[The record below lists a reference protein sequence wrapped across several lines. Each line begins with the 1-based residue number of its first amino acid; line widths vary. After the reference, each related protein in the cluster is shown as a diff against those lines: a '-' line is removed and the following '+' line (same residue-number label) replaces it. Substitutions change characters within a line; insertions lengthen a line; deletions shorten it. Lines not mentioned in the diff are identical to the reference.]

1 MNIKIICLGKT
12 KQDFIKKGVDE
23 YVKRIS
29 RFGKL
34 TWIIL
39 PDVKLTNSNT
49 PNLVKAQESAI
60 IKKKLNPRDYIIALD
75 EYGKQLD
82 SINFAKKL
90 EAISISGKSITFI
103 IGGVYGLHSDIL
115 KLADLNLSFSKLT
128 FTHQMIRLLISEQI
142 YRAFTILNNKTYHY

>member
-12 KQDFIKKGVDE
+12 KQDFIKKGIDE

-34 TWIIL
+34 TWKIL

-49 PNLVKAQESAI
+49 VDLVKAQESEI

-75 EYGKQLD
+75 EYGKQFGSVD
-82 SINFAKKL
+82 FAKKL

-103 IGGVYGLHSDIL
+103 IGGVYGLHPDVI
-115 KLADLNLSFSKLT
+115 KLADLRLSFSKLT